1 MGLSILVFM
10 GEEVAGVASP
20 PQGQHGLLH
29 LLDRKHCLEKIFHSK
44 IETREGRVSPSA
56 GVDRHSQ
63 ETLDDWRLTT
73 IRHRFEHVQLDPI

>member
-1 MGLSILVFM
+1 M

-44 IETREGRVSPSA
+44 IETREECVSPSA
-56 GVDRHSQ
+56 GDDRCSQ
-63 ETLDDWRLTT
+63 ETLDDWQLTT
-73 IRHRFEHVQLDPI
+73 IRHIIKHVQLDPIRLG